1 MNSSNHRRFY
11 LTDRQTDA
19 ARCLLLMK
27 REVLEKEEEACRP
40 IFSLVMQFYQPTA
53 QRKTPLLSQ
62 LVVRYITRTE
72 SSRGG
77 VSFFCSNYACTIS
90 SSPWQAG
97 WLGRSGKTGFFSCYL
112 NAEWFKDAARE
123 QCTWQCNES
132 PFPFPFLTARFDF
145 SGFDRLR
152 KIT

>member
-53 QRKTPLLSQ
+53 QSKTPLLSQ

-72 SSRGG
+72 SSRDEA
-77 VSFFCSNYACTIS
+77 VFLFFAQIMLAR
-90 SSPWQAG
+90 SPPPLG
-97 WLGRSGKTGFFSCYL
+97 WLAGSVGKNRLLLMLSQRRMVQGRG
-112 NAEWFKDAARE
+112 ARAMHMAM
-123 QCTWQCNES
+123 Q
-132 PFPFPFLTARFDF
+132 
-145 SGFDRLR
+145 
-152 KIT
+152 